1 MPVASPSAPLHFIQY
16 VTIAAYLLLML
27 GMGWAFKRFNKDTS
41 DYFRGGCR
49 GTWWIVGMGAF
60 MSSFSAWTF
69 TGAAG
74 VAFQAG
80 WSASIIFLAN
90 AAGFLLNFICT
101 APWFRQLRATTGPEI
116 IRLRFGPGTQQ
127 FYAFVGVIMGL
138 LMAGLHL
145 FGLSIFCSSVFGL
158 PIQMVIITLGLVVLV
173 YSTAGGNWAIM
184 ATDFLQGLILLP
196 VTILTAWLA
205 LKAVGGWEGFNA
217 AVTAQGLTDDFH
229 VIKEPGKFAAGA
241 FTWGWA
247 SAMFVKNII
256 GFNTLSSAPR
266 FFSVKDGRDAR
277 KAALFGFLL
286 MFLGIIVWFLPP
298 MVARLLF
305 ADQVQA
311 VAISKPAESAYAI
324 ACINLLPP
332 ALIGMVVV
340 SMFSATMSSMD
351 HGLNRNAAIII
362 KDVYPALC
370 RLFRRVPRDGN
381 QMLGASR
388 WISMLLG
395 ILIIGLSLYYS
406 QYDGAGIFEIM
417 INIGAY
423 LTMPMAV
430 PMFLGLFF
438 QRTPGWAA
446 FLAAGAALLAS
457 IYAAVSPQF
466 GGNSWMFQETVFL
479 TTITGAFFFF
489 ASMLF
494 WPTSSGEYRVRVAE
508 FFQRMHTPV
517 DFAKEVGHP
526 NDLRQLIFV
535 GSFSVAS
542 GVLILLLMP
551 FSGSWAGASHIAFV
565 GLTVALIGAAM
576 WWAGHR
582 SHKANQNLKQP

>member
-1 MPVASPSAPLHFIQY
+1 MNPPAPSSLHFIQY
-16 VTIAAYLLLML
+16 ATIGAYLLLML

-74 VAFQAG
+74 VAFEAG

-145 FGLSIFCSSVFGL
+145 FGLSIFCSAVFGL
-158 PIQMVIITLGLVVLV
+158 PIHWVIIVLGVVV
-173 YSTAGGNWAIM
+173 MIYSTAGGNWAIM

-196 VTILTAWLA
+196 VCILTAWLA
-205 LKAVGGWEGFNA
+205 MRAVGGWEGFSA
-217 AVTAQGLTDDFH
+217 MVAAQGLSDDFH
-229 VIKEPGKFAAGA
+229 IIKEPGKYAAGA

-247 SAMFVKNII
+247 SAMFVKNVI
-256 GFNTLSSAPR
+256 GYNTLSSAPR

-277 KAALFGFLL
+277 KAALFCFVV
-286 MFLGIIVWFLPP
+286 MFVGIIVWFLPP

-324 ACINLLPP
+324 ACINLLPA

-362 KDVYPALC
+362 KDVYPSLC
-370 RLFRRVPRDGN
+370 RVLRRVPRESD
-381 QMLGASR
+381 QLLGASR
-388 WISMLLG
+388 WISMILG
-395 ILIIGLSLYYS
+395 VLVIGLSLYYS
-406 QYDGAGIFEIM
+406 QFDGAGIFEIM

-423 LTMPMAV
+423 LSMPMAV

-446 FLAAGAALLAS
+446 LVSAATSLLAS
-457 IYAAVSPQF
+457 GFAALSPHL
-466 GGNSWMFQETVFL
+466 GGRAWTFQETVFL
-479 TTITGAFFFF
+479 TTGTCALTFFIT
-489 ASMLF
+489 MLF
-494 WPTSSGEYRVRVAE
+494 WPTASEEYRSRVAL
-508 FFQRMHTPV
+508 FFKLMHTPV

-535 GSFSVAS
+535 GAFAVGA
-542 GVLILLLMP
+542 GALILVLMP
-551 FSGSWAGASHIAFV
+551 FAGSWDGAGQIAFV

-576 WWAGHR
+576 WWAGRR
-582 SHKANQNLKQP
+582 SPHGVKS

>member
-1 MPVASPSAPLHFIQY
+1 MPVATPSAPLHFIQY
-16 VTIAAYLLLML
+16 ATIVAYLLLML
-27 GMGWAFKRFNKDTS
+27 GMGWAFKRFNKDTI

-446 FLAAGAALLAS
+446 FLSAGAALLAS
-457 IYAAVSPQF
+457 IYAAASPQF

>member
-1 MPVASPSAPLHFIQY
+1 MSHPASLHWIQY

-49 GTWWIVGMGAF
+49 GTWWLVGMGAF

-80 WSASIIFLAN
+80 WSAAIIFLSN

-116 IRLRFGPGTQQ
+116 IRLRYGAGTQQ
-127 FYAFVGVIMGL
+127 FYAFMNVLSGL

-145 FGLSIFCSSVFGL
+145 FGLSIFCSAVFGL
-158 PIQMVIITLGLVVLV
+158 PIHWVIVILGVVVLV
-173 YSTAGGNWAIM
+173 YSRAGGNWAIM

-205 LKAVGGWEGFNA
+205 LRAMGGWSGFQDMVA
-217 AVTAQGLTDDFH
+217 TQGLTEDFRM
-229 VIKEPGKFAAGA
+229 IKEPGKFAASA

-247 SAMFVKNII
+247 SAMMIKSVM
-256 GFNTLSSAPR
+256 GFNTLTSAPR
-266 FFSVKDGRDAR
+266 FFSVKNGADAR
-277 KAALFGFLL
+277 KAALFCFVV
-286 MFLGIIVWFLPP
+286 MFVGIIVWFLPP
-298 MVARLLF
+298 MAARLLY
-305 ADQVQA
+305 ADQVNA
-311 VAISKPAESAYAI
+311 VAISKPAESAYAV
-324 ACINLLPP
+324 ACLNLLPP

-362 KDVYPALC
+362 KDIYPALA
-370 RLFRRVPRDGN
+370 RLFGKTPREDSRL
-381 QMLGASR
+381 LGASR
-388 WISMLLG
+388 WISFALG

-406 QYDGAGIFEIM
+406 LYDGAGIFEIM

-423 LTMPMAV
+423 LTLPMAV

-438 QRTPGWAA
+438 RRTPNWAA
-446 FLAAGAALLAS
+446 FASAGAALLAS
-457 IYAAVSPQF
+457 LWAAVSPKF
-466 GGNSWMFQETVFL
+466 GAREWLFQETVFL
-479 TTITGAFFFF
+479 TFLTGSMTFFL
-489 ASMLF
+489 SMLF
-494 WPTSSGEYRVRVAE
+494 WEKSSPIYQKQVAE

-517 DFAKEVGHP
+517 DFEKEVGQA
-526 NDLRQLIFV
+526 NDLKQLVFV
-535 GSFSVAS
+535 GIFAMAS
-542 GVLILLLMP
+542 GIMILLLLP
-551 FSGSWAGASHIAFV
+551 FAGSADGALQVTFI
-565 GLTVALIGAAM
+565 GLSVALTGLIMWGIGRRN
-576 WWAGHR
+576 GGER
-582 SHKANQNLKQP
+582 

>member
-1 MPVASPSAPLHFIQY
+1 MPPVNPAPLHFIQY
-16 VTIAAYLLLML
+16 ATIAVYLLLML
-27 GMGWAFKRFNKDTS
+27 GMGWAFKRFNRDTS

-74 VAFQAG
+74 VAFEAG
-80 WSASIIFLAN
+80 WSASVIFLAN

-127 FYAFVGVIMGL
+127 FYAFVGVLMGL

-145 FGLSIFCSSVFGL
+145 FGLSIFCSAVFGL
-158 PIQMVIITLGLVVLV
+158 PIHMTIIVLGLVVLI

-196 VTILTAWLA
+196 VTVLTAWLA
-205 LKAVGGWEGFNA
+205 LRAVGGWHGFHEM
-217 AVTAQGLTDDFH
+217 VTTQGLAADFH
-229 VIKEPGKFAAGA
+229 IIKEPGKFAAGA

-277 KAALFGFLL
+277 KAALFCFLV
-286 MFLGIIVWFLPP
+286 MFIGIIVWFLPP
-298 MVARLLF
+298 MVARMLY
-305 ADQVQA
+305 ADQVRA
-311 VAISKPAESAYAI
+311 VAISKPAESSYAI

-370 RLFRRVPRDGN
+370 RLFRRVPRDEVR
-381 QMLGASR
+381 MLKASR
-388 WISMLLG
+388 WINMVLG
-395 ILIIGLSLYYS
+395 VLVIGLSLYYS
-406 QYDGAGIFEIM
+406 LYDGAGIFEIM

-423 LTMPMAV
+423 LTIPMAV
-430 PMFLGLFF
+430 PMFFGLFF
-438 QRTPGWAA
+438 QRSPGWAA
-446 FLAAGAALLAS
+446 FVSACAALLAS
-457 IYAAVSPQF
+457 VYAAVSPRF
-466 GGNSWMFQETVFL
+466 GAQPWVFQETVFL
-479 TTITGAFFFF
+479 TFITGSITFF
-489 ASMLF
+489 ATMLF
-494 WPTSSGEYRVRVAE
+494 WPTTSGEYRERVAG
-508 FFQRMHTPV
+508 FFKRMHTPV
-517 DFAKEVGHP
+517 DFAKEIGRP
-526 NDLRQLIFV
+526 NDLSQLIFV
-535 GSFSVAS
+535 GAFAMAS
-542 GVLILLLMP
+542 GAIILLLTL
-551 FSGSWAGASHIAFV
+551 FSSSWDDVLQIAFV
-565 GLTVALIGAAM
+565 GLTVALVGLAM
-576 WWAGHR
+576 WYAGHR
-582 SHKANQNLKQP
+582 SRKALGRADG

>member
-1 MPVASPSAPLHFIQY
+1 MNPPAPSTLHFIQY
-16 VTIAAYLLLML
+16 ATIVAYLLLML

-74 VAFQAG
+74 VAFEAG

-145 FGLSIFCSSVFGL
+145 FGLSIFCSAVFGV
-158 PIQMVIITLGLVVLV
+158 PIKFVIIALGLVVLI

-196 VTILTAWLA
+196 VTVLTAWLA

-217 AVTAQGLTDDFH
+217 AVVAQGLTSDFH
-229 VIKEPGKFAAGA
+229 IIKEPGKFAAGA

-247 SAMFVKNII
+247 SAMFVKNVI

-277 KAALFGFLL
+277 KASLFCFVV
-286 MFLGIIVWFLPP
+286 MFVGIIVWFLPP

-305 ADQVQA
+305 ADQVLA
-311 VAISKPAESAYAI
+311 VGISKPAESAYAI

-351 HGLNRNAAIII
+351 HGLNRNAAVLI

-370 RLFRRVPRDGN
+370 RLFRRVPRDESRL
-381 QMLGASR
+381 LGASR
-388 WISMLLG
+388 WISMILG
-395 ILIIGLSLYYS
+395 VLVIGLSLYYS
-406 QYDGAGIFEIM
+406 QFDGAGIFEIM
-417 INIGAY
+417 ITLGAY
-423 LTMPMAV
+423 LTMPMAT

-438 QRTPGWAA
+438 QRAPGWAA
-446 FLAAGAALLAS
+446 FASAATSLLAS
-457 IYAAVSPQF
+457 VYAAVSPKF
-466 GGNSWMFQETVFL
+466 GGQPWVFQQTVFL
-479 TTITGAFFFF
+479 TTAVGAVTFFTT
-489 ASMLF
+489 MLF
-494 WPTSSGEYRVRVAE
+494 WPTTSAEYRSRVAD
-508 FFQRMHTPV
+508 FFKLMYTPV
-517 DFAKEVGHP
+517 DFAKEVGQP

-535 GSFSVAS
+535 GAFAMAS
-542 GVLILLLMP
+542 GTLILLLMP
-551 FSGSWAGASHIAFV
+551 FAGSWDGAGQIAFV
-565 GLTVALIGAAM
+565 GLTVVLIGAAM
-576 WWAGHR
+576 WWAGRR
-582 SHKANQNLKQP
+582 SPHGVKS